1 MSNETVEA
9 SKVHTMQDI
18 VGHVKFCLYPKSN
31 RKSRKIFKQV
41 IGRGGR
47 KEMDIIRFAFWKDH
61 TPQCEEET
69 V

>member
-47 KEMDIIRFAFWKDH
+47 KEMDIIRFAF
-61 TPQCEEET
+61 
-69 V
+69 